1 MHDVQAAGGT
11 SLSEPRSGRPR
22 LALLLVVAAVVLALD
37 VTTKYLAV
45 ERLADR
51 GPVEVIDGVLRLQ
64 LVRNS
69 GAAFGLASGLT
80 IVLSLV
86 AAGVIVVILRTAW
99 SLRSGMWA
107 VALGL
112 VLGGAVGNLGDRIFR
127 SPGLFRGRVI
137 DFLELPHWPVFNLA
151 DSCIVAGGA
160 LIVLLSLRGI
170 RHDGTRVGVPQP
182 PPGEQ
187 RDEPDTGTG

>member
-1 MHDVQAAGGT
+1 
-11 SLSEPRSGRPR
+11 
-22 LALLLVVAAVVLALD
+22 VVLALD

-45 ERLADR
+45 DRLADR

-151 DSCIVAGGA
+151 DSCIVTGGA

-170 RHDGTRVGVPQP
+170 RYDGTRVGVPP
-182 PPGEQ
+182 ATPGEE
-187 RDEPDTGTG
+187 RDEPDTRSG